1 MKPAILIARA
11 IFPDV
16 IDRLSVHFEV
26 EANQE
31 DVVFTQKELV
41 ERLKGKSG
49 VLCTASARV
58 DTALLKQ
65 LPMLKAVANMAI
77 GHDNIDLLACTTQ
90 GVLVSNT
97 PNVLNETT
105 ADFGW
110 ALLMATA
117 RRVTASEH
125 WLRAGHWNK
134 WRYDYFLCA
143 DIHASTLG
151 IIGMGRIG
159 QAIARRSMGFDMR
172 VLYHNRTRLT
182 VEQEVRANNAH
193 YVGIETLL
201 STADHV
207 VLVLP
212 YSAATHHIIDQAEL
226 AMMKPTATLV
236 NLARGGIVND
246 VALIDAL
253 RNKTI
258 AAAGLD
264 VFENEPKFH
273 PDFLTLDNVVLTPH
287 IASASESTRRA
298 MANCAADNLI
308 AALQNKRPPNLLNS
322 EAFISKV
329 QT

>member
-134 WRYDYFLCA
+134 WRYDYFLGA

-246 VALIDAL
+246 AALIDAL